1 MFKRSPCLTYLYG
14 ALDTT
19 PPPPKV
25 LFRGSPSADMNM
37 LTSKERKER
46 EPRAT
51 QATRVKDLVATKD
64 TIMQEVRLKISH
76 PLDS

>member
-19 PPPPKV
+19 PPP
-25 LFRGSPSADMNM
+25 L
-37 LTSKERKER
+37 KERKER
-46 EPRAT
+46 DVRAT

-64 TIMQEVRLKISH
+64 TIMQEVCFRNNNF
-76 PLDS
+76 

>member
-25 LFRGSPSADMNM
+25 SIRGSPSADLKT

-46 EPRAT
+46 KPRAT

-64 TIMQEVRLKISH
+64 TIMQEVRLKIY
-76 PLDS
+76 LQDS

>member
-19 PPPPKV
+19 PPPPK
-25 LFRGSPSADMNM
+25 
-37 LTSKERKER
+37 ERKER
-46 EPRAT
+46 DVRAT

-64 TIMQEVRLKISH
+64 TIMQEVCFRKSCKRFVLEITTSNCS
-76 PLDS
+76 L